1 MCTKISTVHQ
11 TCIRKGASS
20 KTGAFRFHKKPQ
32 HLVASH
38 EIIFRRLSQLQ
49 QQQRFPGLLMEEHP
63 GGYTFAK
70 RSKESSSSSSSAAA
84 AASDGR
90 VRRRISR
97 KGSGAEPEL
106 SAL

>member
-1 MCTKISTVHQ
+1 MYTKISTVHQ

-20 KTGAFRFHKKPQ
+20 KTGAFRFHKKLQ
-32 HLVASH
+32 HLVASR

-70 RSKESSSSSSSAAA
+70 RSKESSSSSSAAA